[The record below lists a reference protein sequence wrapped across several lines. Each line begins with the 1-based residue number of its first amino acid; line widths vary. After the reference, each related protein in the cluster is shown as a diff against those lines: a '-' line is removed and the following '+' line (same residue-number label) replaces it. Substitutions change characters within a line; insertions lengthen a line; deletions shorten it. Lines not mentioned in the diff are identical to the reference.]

1 MDFFLLVLVLL
12 RILDLVELGR
22 TEFGRSLELLRTV
35 KVFIMR
41 MSFQKFYAFLL
52 HGEQLT
58 EELSRLPKLAPGSVS
73 AGAPQG
79 TNGRNSV
86 PKPDL
91 TR

>member
-1 MDFFLLVLVLL
+1 
-12 RILDLVELGR
+12 
-22 TEFGRSLELLRTV
+22 
-35 KVFIMR
+35 MR